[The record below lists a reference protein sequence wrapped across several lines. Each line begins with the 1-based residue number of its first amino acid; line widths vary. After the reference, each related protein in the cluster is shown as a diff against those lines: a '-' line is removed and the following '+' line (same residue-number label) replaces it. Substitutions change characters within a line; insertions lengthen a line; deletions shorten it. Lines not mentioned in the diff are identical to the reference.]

1 MQPRSRQADRPDLSH
16 RRKPALRLHT
26 TLYAKP
32 HDGED
37 WQLKRFTAVTAGSR
51 NKSAILVKQHVTR
64 QEISV
69 SPPALGPAR
78 LKKILAALEENW
90 QAEMEAY
97 FTYVTLAG
105 RDTDPVRAQV
115 LRHLAIAEL
124 EHAELWGGR
133 IRDLGGPDPV
143 YKGKPG
149 GEADTL
155 ANRAG
160 GVRMAL
166 RRLEIEESRHIAS
179 YGEQL
184 KALGDEG
191 SIAILDHVIEDE
203 KDHYREL
210 GSLLRGHYAQPA
222 AAAKIDPKSV
232 LEEMLAK
239 RSQGRR
245 QPGAWIGDAIY
256 GVNDGLGAI
265 FGIVSGVSGA
275 TSGDSKYVLL
285 AGLSGMIASALSMGS
300 GAYLAAKSERE
311 IYQAEVARERQAI
324 QMNSPEARELLS
336 LYYQV
341 KGLPEVDA
349 LHMVNHIASDPEQL
363 LRALV
368 TERLG
373 SSEEALSDPLVS
385 ASSGALS
392 TAVGAIIPVI
402 PFFFLHGLSA
412 VIAAAVISLAAHFAV
427 GAAKSLITVRSWWT
441 SGIEMTVVGAVE
453 GAVTYGIGI
462 LLGKGGV

>member
-1 MQPRSRQADRPDLSH
+1 MPVAKETLS
-16 RRKPALRLHT
+16 
-26 TLYAKP
+26 
-32 HDGED
+32 
-37 WQLKRFTAVTAGSR
+37 
-51 NKSAILVKQHVTR
+51 
-64 QEISV
+64 
-69 SPPALGPAR
+69 GPR
-78 LKKILAALEENW
+78 LKKVLEALEESW
-90 QAEMEAY
+90 QAEMEGY
-97 FTYVTLAG
+97 HTYKALAD

-115 LRHLAIAEL
+115 LRHLAGAEL
-124 EHAELWGGR
+124 EHAELWHGR
-133 IRDLGGPDPV
+133 IVDLGGTEPV
-143 YKGKPG
+143 YDGKEG
-149 GEADTL
+149 GEADSL

-160 GVRMAL
+160 GIRMAL
-166 RRLEIEESRHIAS
+166 RRLEIEESRHIAR

-210 GSLLRGHYAQPA
+210 GSLLRGHYSAPA
-222 AAAKIDPKSV
+222 GAPKIDPRAV

-239 RSQGRR
+239 RNQGRK

-275 TSGDSKYVLL
+275 TAGNSKYVLL

-311 IYQAEVARERQAI
+311 IYHAELAREREAI
-324 QMNSPEARELLS
+324 RMNPAEARELLA

-341 KGLPEVDA
+341 KGLPEADA
-349 LHMVNHIASDPEQL
+349 LHMVNHIASDPDQL
-363 LRALV
+363 LRALSS
-368 TERLG
+368 ERLG
-373 SSEEALSDPLVS
+373 SSEESLSNPMVS

-402 PFFFLHGLSA
+402 PFFFLQGVPA
-412 VIAAAVISLAAHFAV
+412 VIAAAIVSLAAHFAV
-427 GAAKSLITVRSWWT
+427 GAAKSLITVRSWWS
-441 SGIEMTVVGAVE
+441 SGLEMTIVGALE

-462 LLGKGGV
+462 LLGKGGM

>member
-1 MQPRSRQADRPDLSH
+1 MPIALLSG
-16 RRKPALRLHT
+16 A
-26 TLYAKP
+26 
-32 HDGED
+32 
-37 WQLKRFTAVTAGSR
+37 R
-51 NKSAILVKQHVTR
+51 N
-64 QEISV
+64 
-69 SPPALGPAR
+69 
-78 LKKILAALEENW
+78 KKILAALEGNW

-97 FTYVTLAG
+97 HTYLALAE

-115 LRHLAIAEL
+115 LRHLASAEW
-124 EHAELWGGR
+124 EHADLWHGR
-133 IRDLGGPDPV
+133 ILELGGPEPV
-143 YKGKPG
+143 YRGSPG
-149 GEADTL
+149 GEADSL

-160 GVRMAL
+160 GIRMAL

-191 SIAILDHVIEDE
+191 SNAILDHVIEDE

-210 GSLLRGHYAQPA
+210 GSLIRGHYTAPVGA
-222 AAAKIDPKSV
+222 PRIDAKAV

-239 RSQGRR
+239 RNAGRK
-245 QPGAWIGDAIY
+245 QAGAWIGDAIY

-275 TSGDSKYVLL
+275 TAGDPKYVLL

-311 IYQAEVARERQAI
+311 IYHAEIAREREAI
-324 QMNSPEARELLS
+324 QMNGPEARELLQ

-341 KGLPEVDA
+341 KGLPEEDA
-349 LHMVNHIASDPEQL
+349 IHMVNHIASDPEQL
-363 LRALV
+363 LRALAA
-368 TERLG
+368 ERLG
-373 SSEEALSDPLVS
+373 SSEEALANPIVS
-385 ASSGALS
+385 ATSGALS

-402 PFFFLHGLSA
+402 PFFWMSGLRA
-412 VIAAAVISLAAHFAV
+412 VIAAAIVSLVAHFAV
-427 GAAKSLITVRSWWT
+427 GAAKSLITVRSWWS
-441 SGIEMTVVGAVE
+441 SGMEMTAVGAVE